1 MCRESNRVS
10 TTSRHPLPEIQGRSA
25 TRPTCRDGGA
35 RAVCLQQDCDPV
47 RTARCV
53 RRHANACQ
61 WCAVPDTS
69 SSLHASYRLACFSL
83 CTDGLPQGYHLRN
96 TRDELASAAY
106 LLRGLMLP
114 VVPMLLFSN
123 DARAT
128 NAIRARG
135 VAELWDVHRHLY
147 MDNSTKAVYRQWR
160 RKANCTLRQC
170 DGNVAWQSISF
181 WKTSALIQTPFDRT
195 LFLDNDVYVLQPS
208 LVHNLL
214 SQTLRAC
221 DIAMPINVDRGG
233 VWQDAPVP
241 QPCNAMIAYRNTSEV
256 VGLLLGALERI
267 VAGSHP
273 GILQRDQDM
282 VFFEWFEARPK
293 LRFLAQRR
301 GLSRRRCCWP
311 HRGPRG
317 APAVAPL

>member
-1 MCRESNRVS
+1 M
-10 TTSRHPLPEIQGRSA
+10 
-25 TRPTCRDGGA
+25 
-35 RAVCLQQDCDPV
+35 

-61 WCAVPDTS
+61 WCAVLDTS

-83 CTDGLPQGYHLRN
+83 CTDGSPQGYHLRN